1 MVSGAYAGD
10 VSPREAWD
18 LLATE
23 ANAVLVDVRTQPE
36 WSFVGQ
42 PDLTRL
48 GKRAVPLSWQV
59 YPGMQVDAAFAAQ
72 KLPYFVDPGVTMTP
86 AGARPF
92 IHAYYIEKERICE
105 TESEHPRVLYVWR
118 LDSFGERIF
127 AGKISVDGR
136 EQSVSGRGNGLISS
150 VVATINEGF
159 GLTLDIADYA
169 EHAIGSGSN
178 VRAAAY
184 VECKTGDGRTVW
196 GVGMDPDIVTA
207 SLKAVTCAANRAVA
221 A

>member
-59 YPGMQVDAAFAAQ
+59 YPGMQVDAAFADRLAGI
-72 KLPYFVDPGVTMTP
+72 VADPGAP
-86 AGARPF
+86 ILFLCRSGARSKAAA
-92 IHAYYIEKERICE
+92 IAM
-105 TESEHPRVLYVWR
+105 T
-118 LDSFGERIF
+118 
-127 AGKISVDGR
+127 
-136 EQSVSGRGNGLISS
+136 GRGYGRCYNIANGF
-150 VVATINEGF
+150 EG
-159 GLTLDIADYA
+159 GLDADG
-169 EHAIGSGSN
+169 HRGQ
-178 VRAAAY
+178 RAGWKA
-184 VECKTGDGRTVW
+184 DGLPWV
-196 GVGMDPDIVTA
+196 
-207 SLKAVTCAANRAVA
+207 LE
-221 A
+221 

>member
-59 YPGMQVDAAFAAQ
+59 YPGMQVDGAFADRLAGIVADRGAPI
-72 KLPYFVDPGVTMTP
+72 LFLCRS
-86 AGARPF
+86 GARSKAAA
-92 IHAYYIEKERICE
+92 IAM
-105 TESEHPRVLYVWR
+105 T
-118 LDSFGERIF
+118 
-127 AGKISVDGR
+127 
-136 EQSVSGRGNGLISS
+136 GRGYGRCFNIANGF
-150 VVATINEGF
+150 EG
-159 GLTLDIADYA
+159 GLDADG
-169 EHAIGSGSN
+169 HRGQ
-178 VRAAAY
+178 RAGWKA
-184 VECKTGDGRTVW
+184 DGLPWVQE
-196 GVGMDPDIVTA
+196 
-207 SLKAVTCAANRAVA
+207 
-221 A
+221 